1 MGWITEPLRSSS
13 DEMRNHIRLHLLCL
27 FIISHFYTDKEPEMT
42 FCQWFIQ
49 KSRFSCFTL
58 DMKMEWV
65 IPPAIHSKEHV
76 CFPILSTGT
85 SVMRVTAIDADDS
98 TMPNGL
104 VHYRI
109 LNQSP
114 HIPIPNMFTING
126 ATGEISTIAA
136 GLDRE
141 VRCYSLTRILTEKW
155 YFSPAFRRGKG
166 HMHCRGT
173 SLLKYKFVSMTD
185 DELGTI
191 QN

>member
-1 MGWITEPLRSSS
+1 M
-13 DEMRNHIRLHLLCL
+13 
-27 FIISHFYTDKEPEMT
+27 SHFASDSLNRE
-42 FCQWFIQ
+42 FVLC
-49 KSRFSCFTL
+49 
-58 DMKMEWV
+58 
-65 IPPAIHSKEHV
+65 
-76 CFPILSTGT
+76 LSTGT

-141 VRCYSLTRILTEKW
+141 VRRLIYT
-155 YFSPAFRRGKG
+155 F
-166 HMHCRGT
+166 
-173 SLLKYKFVSMTD
+173 
-185 DELGTI
+185 
-191 QN
+191 